1 MVNSL
6 QEVRVGVA
14 REAVLTPDR
23 ILDAVSE
30 QLERTGIAGLRLRDV
45 ADRLHVSVPSL
56 YRFFDDREAM
66 IAAAYVRDFARQTF
80 EDLDELSAAF
90 AAAETPAEY
99 EAALRRLI
107 ADVFA
112 DERCR
117 GRWRRLAAMAATRHD
132 PELRAQIG
140 TVQEQ
145 FTARVAEL
153 YEVARAKGWVS
164 GQVNPLAFAF
174 AVQGLAMGSLFADVA
189 PAAGVTSQDF
199 SDVFVL
205 FHRAMTA

>member
-1 MVNSL
+1 MVDSL

-14 REAVLTPDR
+14 REAVLTPER

-30 QLERTGIAGLRLRDV
+30 QLERAGIAGLRLRDV

-56 YRFFDDREAM
+56 YRFFADREAM

-80 EDLDELSAAF
+80 SDLDELAEVF
-90 AAAETPAEY
+90 AAATTPGDY
-99 EAALRRLI
+99 EAALRRLLG
-107 ADVFA
+107 DVFG
-112 DERCR
+112 DDRR
-117 GRWRRLAAMAATRHD
+117 QGRWRRLAAMAATRHD
-132 PELRAQIG
+132 PGLRDQIAA
-140 TVQEQ
+140 VQEQ

-153 YEVARAKGWVS
+153 YELARSKGWVS
-164 GQVNPLAFAF
+164 DRVNPLAFAF

-189 PAAGVTSQDF
+189 PASGVTSQDF
-199 SDVFVL
+199 TDIFVL